1 MGKIFGA
8 IFIAIV
14 FFSVGYIAGAR
25 KMGPLEK
32 DLSASHAISA
42 TKDLLSEEK
51 TELSKKLDK
60 ALLRLRLAELR
71 ERLEDA
77 KSEVADK
84 NFGTAD
90 TEIQE
95 AKKTLDSL
103 LGDAKDD
110 LRKELTPIVVGLDE
124 VKMGLEKN
132 DPKVKTKLEDLRA
145 QIVDIEKKMSE

>member
-1 MGKIFGA
+1 MGKI
-8 IFIAIV
+8 IWTLIIAVV
-14 FFSVGYIAGAR
+14 FFAAGYMAGAR

-32 DLSASHAISA
+32 DLSATRAISA

-51 TELSKKLDK
+51 TELTKKLDK
-60 ALLRLRLAELR
+60 AMLRLRLAELR

-77 KSEVADK
+77 KSEVTDK

-124 VKMGLEKN
+124 VKTGIEKN
-132 DPKVKTKLEDLRA
+132 DPKVKTKLEDLRVQVA
-145 QIVDIEKKMSE
+145 EIEKKLGE